1 MSSEI
6 ITRVMPDE
14 LAGLRLDKALSELF
28 PEFSR
33 GRLQRWLK
41 EGAIVVDAQSAR
53 ARDKTRGG
61 ESVVLTRPEEQ
72 QIESFV
78 PEPVDLNVVYEDE
91 TLLVI
96 DKPAG
101 LVVHPAVGNW
111 SGTLMNGLLHRYPQ
125 IADVPRAGIVHRLD
139 KETSGLMVVAKTLE
153 AHCFLVDS
161 LQRREI
167 SRKYLA
173 LVEGRFVSGGMVDE
187 PIGRHPVDR
196 KKMAVVRN
204 GKHALTHYRI
214 RQRYLAHT
222 LLDVKLET
230 GRTHQ
235 IRVHMAHI
243 RHPIV
248 GDPVYAGRKRIPK
261 GLDEET
267 IAVLARFP
275 RQALHARRLGLQHP
289 MTGEEMAWEAPVHD
303 DMQALLDQLE
313 LWKA

>member
-1 MSSEI
+1 VSSEI